1 MTEAFDDSA
10 AVEALEQCSNTVELR
25 EFAARAAAAADRAAA
40 FADRAKGALI
50 ARANKAPYP
59 SRVPPSTV
67 LAFLELHQLVPALCV
82 STAWYGQAE
91 EVFRAIATRFGLTG
105 SAPWRDVLRD
115 YYTVGWDRVFDHTFR
130 AGQIEMDNYDSEAIN
145 DAGDDAFYI
154 GRGVEFA
161 QHATLAWELHM
172 VRPPHILA
180 DACGVAL
187 IDGDRCAD
195 QKTLDPDDVLKVF
208 LWNSTGREYGGT
220 TELQSRAVEFVSPAA
235 DNSDDENYR
244 FYELD
249 ATLRLNVFHHVSR
262 VPGKGTIFMFNLHVS
277 ESDSAKGWRTLDPMR
292 QYEHPTALPK
302 RTIVAPIVRLCQG
315 SRAKLL
321 RFRRP
326 PGVGA
331 RAFAEFAFPAYK

>member
-1 MTEAFDDSA
+1 MTEAFDDS
-10 AVEALEQCSNTVELR
+10 VEALEQCPTTVELR
-25 EFAARAAAAADRAAA
+25 EIAARAAA

-105 SAPWRDVLRD
+105 SASWRDVLRD

-130 AGQIEMDNYDSEAIN
+130 AGQIEMDNYDSEATN
-145 DAGDDAFYI
+145 DTGDDGFFI
-154 GRGVEFA
+154 GRGVELVH
-161 QHATLAWELHM
+161 QTTLAWELHM

-208 LWNSTGREYGGT
+208 LWNSDGREYGT
-220 TELQSRAVEFVSPAA
+220 TELQSRAVEFISDEAH
-235 DNSDDENYR
+235 NIDDENYR

-249 ATLRLNVFHHVSR
+249 ATLRLAAYQTCWL
-262 VPGKGTIFMFNLHVS
+262 PGKIAFVFNLHVS
-277 ESDSAKGWRTLDPMR
+277 DPDSAGGWRSLDPLR
-292 QYEHPTALPK
+292 QYEHPMALPK
-302 RTIVAPIVRLCQG
+302 RTIVAPIVRLYQG
-315 SRAKLL
+315 SRATLL
-321 RFRRP
+321 RFRRGP
-326 PGVGA
+326 MG
-331 RAFAEFAFPAYK
+331 EFLYPRL